1 MIIHLTSYTLPEV
14 SAKVVLLNWI
24 EHSTEEKYKSRLAQ
38 CEVPVLDYQN
48 NWRDYNIMKESESIL
63 CLVES
68 HECLLDDFKAVYEGL
83 KEAYNKT
90 DRYDVIRL
98 LNSLYG
104 ENIDMDKLKEK
115 MLNHDKKAFES
126 YCKEKNVVVD
136 FNDFEKWYRAEQENR
151 SDLKMEEEDVL
162 WGL

>member
-24 EHSTEEKYKSRLAQ
+24 EHSNEDTYKRRLAR
-38 CEVPVLDYQN
+38 CEVPVLDYKN
-48 NWRDYNIMKESESIL
+48 KWRDYNLMKETESIL

-68 HECLLDDFKAVYEGL
+68 LDAVLDDFKAVYEGL
-83 KEAYNKT
+83 KEAYNIT
-90 DRYDVIRL
+90 DRYKVIRL

-104 ENIDMDKLKEK
+104 KNIDTDKLKEK
-115 MLNHDKKAFES
+115 MLKHDKKAFES
-126 YCKEKNVVVD
+126 YCKENRVVVD